1 LPVLY
6 RHKNLQ
12 FSVLR
17 MPSTVVLFTSIAS
30 FIGAIINALVMFVIL
45 SRGRRKY
52 HLLFALLLF
61 TAVCWDL
68 SIFLVMIRN
77 SYPDEIVL
85 YQNIL
90 SVPFSLFPAFVY
102 HFTTNY
108 LNQSRKRSTIALY
121 AYCVGAFVLFVTG
134 SLQSYSGV
142 YNYSWGTIGRYHP
155 IYNSGLGL
163 IGGALANSMNWYLV
177 YYLSISISCWL
188 LLKARKVEASPVTR
202 RHIGYIFVSFIVFGV
217 ALVKA
222 LVVFGVDVPFILPLG
237 ILFVD
242 LFGAVIGMAILKH
255 QLFDITVLVRKGI
268 IYSVLATLVIGV
280 FDFSQHLIAS
290 FLGSIVGEH
299 STYVYFA
306 SVAVVI
312 VTFVPLKQRLDHII
326 GGILAKK
333 KFEF

>member
-1 LPVLY
+1 
-6 RHKNLQ
+6 
-12 FSVLR
+12 

-30 FIGAIINALVMFVIL
+30 FIGAIINVLVMFVIL

-85 YQNIL
+85 YHNFL

-121 AYCVGAFVLFVTG
+121 AYCVGAFVLSVTG
-134 SLQSYSGV
+134 TVQIYSGV

-155 IYNSGLGL
+155 IYNYGFGL
-163 IGGALANSMNWYLV
+163 IGGELANSAYLV
-177 YYLSISISCWL
+177 YNLSILFSCWL
-188 LLKARKVEASPVTR
+188 LLKARKVESSPVTR
-202 RHIGYIFVSFIVFGV
+202 RHIGYIIVSFIVFAV
-217 ALVKA
+217 ASVKTLVA
-222 LVVFGVDVPFILPLG
+222 FGVDVPFILPLG

-268 IYSVLATLVIGV
+268 IYSVLATLVICV

-326 GGILAKK
+326 GGILATK

>member
-1 LPVLY
+1 
-6 RHKNLQ
+6 
-12 FSVLR
+12 

-30 FIGAIINALVMFVIL
+30 FIGAIINVLVMFVIL

-121 AYCVGAFVLFVTG
+121 AYCVGAFVLSVTG
-134 SLQSYSGV
+134 TVQIYSGV

-155 IYNSGLGL
+155 IYNYGFGL
-163 IGGALANSMNWYLV
+163 IGGELANSAYLV
-177 YYLSISISCWL
+177 YNLSILFSCWL
-188 LLKARKVEASPVTR
+188 LLKARKVESSPVTR
-202 RHIGYIFVSFIVFGV
+202 RHIGYIIVSFIVFAV
-217 ALVKA
+217 ASVKTLVA
-222 LVVFGVDVPFILPLG
+222 FGVDVPFILPLG

-268 IYSVLATLVIGV
+268 IYSVLATLVICV